1 MHYRA
6 QEDNLTCCRRRFGR
20 REYLEEAAHEAVMVR
35 TPPSAISCPSWRP
48 PRRID
53 HVGVAVARG
62 LDAALDL
69 RLQQRL
75 VPPLRPRAPRL
86 CGRRRRCC
94 RRGWRGCRRC
104 RGRGRCRGGHVL
116 LQVVQV
122 ADSVQEA
129 EAHLTLTEEHR
140 TVCNA

>member
-1 MHYRA
+1 M
-6 QEDNLTCCRRRFGR
+6 QEDNLTCSRRRFGR

-35 TPPSAISCPSWRP
+35 TPPSAISCPSWRRP

-86 CGRRRRCC
+86 RGRRRRRR
-94 RRGWRGCRRC
+94 RRGGRGCRLC
-104 RGRGRCRGGHVL
+104 CGRGRSRGGHVL
-116 LQVVQV
+116 LQVVEV

>member
-1 MHYRA
+1 M
-6 QEDNLTCCRRRFGR
+6 QEVNLTCSRRRFGR
-20 REYLEEAAHEAVMVR
+20 REYLEEAAHEAVMVL
-35 TPPSAISCPSWRP
+35 TPPSAISRPSWRP

-75 VPPLRPRAPRL
+75 VPPLRPRAPRFRGR
-86 CGRRRRCC
+86 CRRR
-94 RRGWRGCRRC
+94 GGRGCRRC

-129 EAHLTLTEEHR
+129 EAHLTLTEVHR
-140 TVCNA
+140 MGCNA